1 MPLDALIEAVLF
13 WKAEPV
19 AIADLAKQLEQSE
32 EQVRTALV
40 FLRGKLEGR
49 GVMLVEK
56 DGEVLLGTH
65 PEAATLIERLTKE
78 ELSRDRGKAALETLT
93 IVLYKGPVARAEIDY
108 IRGVNSS
115 FILRTLQVRG
125 LVEKIINPADSRSYL
140 YRPTFE
146 LLQHLGLSKV
156 EDLPEFGSL
165 VDEIN
170 QFAETKKSEV

>member
-108 IRGVNSS
+108 IRGVN
-115 FILRTLQVRG
+115 
-125 LVEKIINPADSRSYL
+125 
-140 YRPTFE
+140 
-146 LLQHLGLSKV
+146 
-156 EDLPEFGSL
+156 
-165 VDEIN
+165 
-170 QFAETKKSEV
+170 

>member
-78 ELSRDRGKAALETLT
+78 ELSRDLGKAALETLT